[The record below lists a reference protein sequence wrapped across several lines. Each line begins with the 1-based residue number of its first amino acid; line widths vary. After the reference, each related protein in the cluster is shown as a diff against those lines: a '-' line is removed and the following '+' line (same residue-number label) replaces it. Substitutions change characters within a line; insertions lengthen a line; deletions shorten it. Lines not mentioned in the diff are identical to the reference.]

1 MNSKRG
7 ITLPSFWKMKR
18 KKRINNTSTE
28 KSGQSDYI
36 PNHSLQ
42 VDLECNIRTLKEVTG
57 NSPDIIVRRIMI
69 GNIHKQGAIVYLD
82 GMANT
87 DIINES
93 LIDTLIHERNF
104 AEEYSKENLLQII
117 KEKMI
122 TVGDIKTVYQLDEL
136 FTQLLSGEAIL
147 LIDGFDTALSA
158 GTRGGDKRQVQEPS
172 TELTVRGPRDGFTE
186 SIRTNTSLVRRR
198 IKNPNLWLESMKIGK
213 VTKTDV
219 NIMYIHGIANE
230 AVVSEVRN
238 RLKKID
244 IDSILETGY
253 IEQLIEDKTFTTF
266 PTIYHSER
274 PDVIAANILE
284 GRVAIF
290 VDGTPFVMVA
300 PTLFIQ
306 FFQAAEDYYSRFDI
320 STAIRFLRVIVF
332 FISLIGPAT
341 YVAVTTFHQEMI
353 PTLLVITIT
362 AQREAV
368 PFPAIVEAIIMEV
381 TFEILREAGLRL
393 PRPIGQAVSIV
404 GALVIGQAA
413 VQAGLVSPAMVIVV
427 SITAIA
433 SFATPSFSIA
443 ISARLIRFIIMLL
456 AAVLGYYGIMIGLIW
471 IAIHLCSLQS
481 FGVPYMSP
489 IAPLIRNNLLD
500 TIIRAP
506 IWLMRDRPKL
516 ISQKNTNRVGEDQYP
531 PEIKKGEKNEK

>member
-1 MNSKRG
+1 M
-7 ITLPSFWKMKR
+7 TLPSFWKMNR
-18 KKRINNTSTE
+18 KKRINSANRE
-28 KSGQSDYI
+28 KSGQSNDI
-36 PNHSLQ
+36 PQHILVTN
-42 VDLECNIRTLKEVTG
+42 LESNLKILRNITG
-57 NSPDIIVRRIMI
+57 NSSDIIIRRLMI
-69 GNIHKQGAIVYLD
+69 EAIHRQGAIVYLD
-82 GMANT
+82 GLVNT
-87 DIINES
+87 DIISESLMES
-93 LIDTLIHERNF
+93 LIHEKSVMN
-104 AEEYSKENLLQII
+104 EYSKANLLQII
-117 KEKMI
+117 QEKII
-122 TVGDIKTVYQLDEL
+122 TVGDIKTVRQLDEL
-136 FTQLLSGEAIL
+136 FHHLLSGEAII

-158 GTRGGDKRQVQEPS
+158 STRGGEIRQVQEPS

-186 SIRTNTSLVRRR
+186 SIRTNTALVRRR

-219 NIMYIHGIANE
+219 NIMYIHGIADE

-244 IDSILETGY
+244 IDSILESGY
-253 IEQLIEDKTFTTF
+253 IEQFIEDKTFTIF

-300 PTLFIQ
+300 PALFIQ
-306 FFQAAEDYYSRFDI
+306 FFQAAEDYYSRSDI

-368 PFPAIVEAIIMEV
+368 PFPAIIEAIIMEV

-433 SFATPSFSIA
+433 SFATPSFAIA

-456 AAVLGYYGIMIGLIW
+456 AAVLGFYGVMIGLIW
-471 IAIHLCSLQS
+471 MAIHLCSLRS

-489 IAPLIRNNLLD
+489 VAPLIRKNLLD
-500 TIIRAP
+500 TVIRAP
-506 IWLMRDRPKL
+506 IWLMKERPRL
-516 ISQKNTNRVGEDQYP
+516 ISQKNMNRVGRAQYP
-531 PEIKKGEKNEK
+531 PEINKGEKNED